1 MATFNTSTGCFG
13 TLCPP
18 FTTDTQLH
26 DYTTAVRASI
36 DSGNSTLKNITSL
49 KLAQVPDLTNPGW
62 KGATMTASGGNLPSV
77 GVWQIGGSTKAVV
90 YTDAAGASV
99 FSYKNDPGNLIQ
111 LVSGGSMIPAASTGG
126 SPAAPI
132 AVTPP
137 VASSGTPWWVW
148 LIIACILFIVLVLG
162 GAVFMILMK
171 KGSSG

>member
-1 MATFNTSTGCFG
+1 MTSFNTSTGCFG
-13 TLCPP
+13 TMCPP
-18 FTTDTQLH
+18 FTTDQQLI
-26 DYTTAVRASI
+26 DYTSAIRASI
-36 DSGNSTLKNITSL
+36 NSGNSTLKTEASVNISIT
-49 KLAQVPDLTNPGW
+49 PDLTNPGW

-90 YTDAAGASV
+90 YTDAAGASI
-99 FSYKNDPGNLIQ
+99 FSYKNDPGNMIK

-137 VASSGTPWWVW
+137 VASPGTPWWVW
-148 LIIACILFIVLVLG
+148 LIVACILFIVLG